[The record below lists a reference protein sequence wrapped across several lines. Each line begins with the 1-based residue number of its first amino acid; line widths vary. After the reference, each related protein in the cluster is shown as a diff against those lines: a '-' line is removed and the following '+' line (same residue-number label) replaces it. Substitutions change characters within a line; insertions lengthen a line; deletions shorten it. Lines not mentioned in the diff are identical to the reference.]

1 MPLLDQNMLPK
12 LVRTMEPMGDLLQAE
27 QVVLDLLELYI
38 QQLLADASVNN
49 NRPLTKEVVEA
60 IATALSHS
68 PAHVDEFSDYLT
80 IHIVINRNS
89 GKMVDR
95 ETVIKKLEVLLP
107 AHLRYQI
114 VFQLLCGV
122 EISYT
127 CRCYR
132 FSLDLCGGSDNQY
145 CGEYPDQNMTG
156 KIIDDG
162 LLIGTGMTGAVFSSP
177 LCGTTPYRNMAGKIA
192 DEEIQVKSIVE
203 KFQAPYDMGQ
213 SPTGD
218 YPWRSTAGATVQD
231 GLQVEVA
238 ARGRPVAYPLTGT
251 GPQRNMIGKAADQ
264 DVEIITTASS
274 TIIKYPLT
282 GTTPQH
288 NMSGETGSASI
299 VPQVAAEGYH
309 FLVDY
314 CQEDD
319 YCGE

>member
-1 MPLLDQNMLPK
+1 MPLLSQNMLPK

-27 QVVLDLLELYI
+27 QVVLEMLELYI

-49 NRPLTKEVVEA
+49 NRPLTKEAVEA

-68 PAHVDEFSDYLT
+68 PTYVDEFSDYLT

-95 ETVIKKLEVLLP
+95 ETVIKKLDVLLP
-107 AHLRYQI
+107 AHLRYRI

-122 EISYT
+122 GISYT

-145 CGEYPDQNMTG
+145 CGEYPDRNMAG

-162 LLIGTGMTGAVFSSP
+162 LLIGTGITGAVFSSP
-177 LCGTTPYRNMAGKIA
+177 LCGTSPYRNIAGKIA
-192 DEEIQVKSIVE
+192 DEEIQVNSLVE
-203 KFQAPYDMGQ
+203 KFHAPYDMGQ
-213 SPTGD
+213 NLTGE
-218 YPWRSTAGATVQD
+218 YPWRSTVGATVQA
-231 GLQVEVA
+231 GLQVEAA
-238 ARGRPVAYPLTGT
+238 ARGRPVEYPLTGT
-251 GPQRNMIGKAADQ
+251 EPQRNMIGRVTDRG
-264 DVEIITTASS
+264 VEVITTAGSA
-274 TIIKYPLT
+274 IIKYPLT

-288 NMSGETGSASI
+288 NMSGETDSTSI
-299 VPQVAAEGYH
+299 VPQVAAEGYP

-314 CQEDD
+314 CQEED